1 MQGARLHKTWAEVQG
16 QVSSAIAAYDAATS
30 GPTKW
35 PRLTVFLQQQY
46 GHMVADF
53 VQKCEA
59 DAERKVGCCCCCCCT
74 ISHSAILLATA
85 TASLIAKG
93 FIRVH
98 SVMAGICKHLLR
110 LVQVQ

>member
-1 MQGARLHKTWAEVQG
+1 MCTMLQAARLHKTWAEVQG
-16 QVSSAIAAYDAATS
+16 QVSSAIAAYDAGTA

-59 DAERKVGCCCCCCCT
+59 DAEKKVRCVLCAVRSGCNTNLCAVSVRASSQQSRDRLPAYGCCGE
-74 ISHSAILLATA
+74 A
-85 TASLIAKG
+85 
-93 FIRVH
+93 
-98 SVMAGICKHLLR
+98 
-110 LVQVQ
+110 

>member
-1 MQGARLHKTWAEVQG
+1 MPLQAARLHKTWAEVQG
-16 QVSSAIAAYDAATS
+16 QVSTAIAAYDAATT

-59 DAERKVGCCCCCCCT
+59 DAEKKVGPALWLVGCT
-74 ISHSAILLATA
+74 HCAEPACAI
-85 TASLIAKG
+85 
-93 FIRVH
+93 V
-98 SVMAGICKHLLR
+98 
-110 LVQVQ
+110 

>member
-1 MQGARLHKTWAEVQG
+1 MPTWSIYVSLQGARLHKTWAEVQG
-16 QVSSAIAAYDAATS
+16 QVSSAIAAYDAGTS

-59 DAERKVGCCCCCCCT
+59 DAERKVGCCCCCT
-74 ISHSAILLATA
+74 ICLTA
-85 TASLIAKG
+85 LCSWQLQ
-93 FIRVH
+93 
-98 SVMAGICKHLLR
+98 LR
-110 LVQVQ
+110 CQ

>member
-1 MQGARLHKTWAEVQG
+1 
-16 QVSSAIAAYDAATS
+16 VSSAIAAYDAATS

-59 DAERKVGCCCCCCCT
+59 DAERKVGCNCCSCCYTEC
-74 ISHSAILLATA
+74 HSTTLLTTAIA
-85 TASLIAKG
+85 IAD
-93 FIRVH
+93 FMRLFCVH
-98 SVMAGICKHLLR
+98 SGR
-110 LVQVQ
+110 LVSASICCAWIQVQVW